1 MRTTPARPRS
11 EAASIINLSSILG
24 LVGMAETA
32 AYSAS
37 KGVIRLLTK
46 SAALECAEKG
56 YQVRINSI
64 HPGFTWTPMVQT
76 AVKRMATPEADE
88 HAIRQ
93 ALTSLHPLV
102 RMGTAED
109 IAAAIVFLASDESAF
124 MTGSELVIDGGY
136 SAR

>member
-1 MRTTPARPRS
+1 VNLDGVFLGIRMGVEAMRATPTRPRS

-37 KGVIRLLTK
+37 KGAVRLLTK

-56 YQVRINSI
+56 YRVRINSI

-76 AVKRMATPEADE
+76 AVKRMATPEAN
-88 HAIRQ
+88 
-93 ALTSLHPLV
+93 
-102 RMGTAED
+102 
-109 IAAAIVFLASDESAF
+109 
-124 MTGSELVIDGGY
+124 
-136 SAR
+136 